1 MAADRREELIAK
13 AHARWDP
20 ARLAAAFARWSGLC
34 PRCHHYRNGRLFP
47 EQVRSLLPALTL
59 AENCGIR
66 GWLVSAAVST
76 VCLGDRMKAPSKHRE
91 APSVGTPTNAPETFA
106 LRESATWA

>member
-1 MAADRREELIAK
+1 MSADRREELIAK

-47 EQVRSLLPALTL
+47 DQVRSLSPA
-59 AENCGIR
+59 
-66 GWLVSAAVST
+66 SVST
-76 VCLGDRMKAPSKHRE
+76 HAEHCVAFEDG
-91 APSVGTPTNAPETFA
+91 
-106 LRESATWA
+106 W